1 MSGPAEA
8 WVLRAEEVLTPH
20 QRLRPGWVAV
30 RGARID
36 AVGSGCPPSG
46 LAVLDLGAR
55 ALTPGFVD
63 LHVHGG
69 DGAQVNG
76 ATPEE
81 VAASV
86 RVVAR
91 CHLRHGTTALL
102 ATTVADTPARLTAAV
117 RGVAAA
123 GAHPVPE
130 AASVLGAHLEG
141 PWVAPGRAGAQDP
154 QALRAPSV
162 SEFAALLDAA
172 RGTVRLVTLAP
183 ELPGAFDLI
192 RAAAAEGLVVSV
204 GHTEADWET
213 TKRAFDAGARH
224 VTHLFNAMPGVHHRR
239 PGPVVAALDDPRVSV
254 EIIADGIHIHPA
266 VLAWVLAA
274 APDRVTA
281 VTDAMAATGL
291 PPGRYRLGQLDVI
304 LEGSRVALAEAPDTL
319 AGSVLTMDRAV
330 KVLVDAGVGLPAA
343 VTAATATPARVIG
356 EPTRGRLGPGAE
368 ADLVVLERDLS
379 VAAVL
384 RAGRPAHDPQ
394 GLLHHP
400 ARERVVR
407 R

>member
-1 MSGPAEA
+1 MSTTDA
-8 WVLRAEEVLTPH
+8 WVLRAQEVLTPH
-20 QRLRPGWVAV
+20 RRLCPGWVSI

-36 AVGSGCPPSG
+36 AVGSGSSPSG
-46 LAVLDLGAR
+46 LAVLDVGAR
-55 ALTPGFVD
+55 VLTPGFVD

-76 ATPEE
+76 ATPDE
-81 VAASV
+81 VTVSV
-86 RVVAR
+86 ATVAG

-102 ATTVADTPARLTAAV
+102 ATTVADSPARLLAAV
-117 RGVAAA
+117 RGIAAA
-123 GAHPVPE
+123 AAHPAPE
-130 AASVLGAHLEG
+130 AARVLGAHLEG
-141 PWVAPGRAGAQDP
+141 PWLAPSRAGAQDP
-154 QALRAPSV
+154 LSLRPPSV
-162 SEFAALLDAA
+162 PELAALLDAA
-172 RGTVRLVTLAP
+172 RETVRLLSLAP

-192 RAAAAEGLVVSV
+192 RAAAGDGLVVSV

-213 TKRAFDAGARH
+213 TNRAFDAGARH

-266 VLAWVLAA
+266 VLARVLAA
-274 APDRVTA
+274 APGRVAA

-291 PPGRYRLGQLDVI
+291 SPGRYRLGRLDVI
-304 LEGSRVALAEAPDTL
+304 LAGGRVALAEAPETL

-330 KVLVDAGVGLPAA
+330 KVLVDAGVGLTEA

-356 EPTRGRLGPGAE
+356 EATRGRLESGAE
-368 ADLVVLERDLS
+368 ADLVVLEQDLS

-384 RAGRPAHDPQ
+384 RAGRAAHDPQ
-394 GLLHHP
+394 GLLRQP
-400 ARERVVR
+400 ACEQDAYR
-407 R
+407 

>member
-20 QRLRPGWVAV
+20 QRLRPGWVTV
-30 RGARID
+30 SGARID
-36 AVGSGCPPSG
+36 AVGSGHPPPG
-46 LAVLDLGAR
+46 VAITDLGDR
-55 ALTPGFVD
+55 VLTPGFID

-86 RVVAR
+86 ETVAR

-102 ATTVADTPARLTAAV
+102 ATTVADTPARLAAAV

-123 GAHPVPE
+123 GAQPAPQ
-130 AASVLGAHLEG
+130 AAHVLGAHLEG

-162 SEFAALLDAA
+162 SELAALLDAA

-192 RAAAAEGLVVSV
+192 RAATAEGLVVSV

-239 PGPVVAALDDPRVSV
+239 PGPVLAALDDPRVSV

-266 VLAWVLAA
+266 VLARVLAA
-274 APDRVTA
+274 APDRVTT

-291 PPGRYRLGQLDVI
+291 PPGRYRLGRRDVI

-330 KVLVDAGVGLPAA
+330 KVLVDAGVELPAA
-343 VTAATATPARVIG
+343 VTAATATPARVLG
-356 EPTRGRLGPGAE
+356 EPTRGRLEPGAE
-368 ADLVVLERDLS
+368 ADLVVLERNLS

-384 RAGRPAHDPQ
+384 RAGRPAHDPH

-400 ARERVVR
+400 AYEQDVR

>member
-1 MSGPAEA
+1 
-8 WVLRAEEVLTPH
+8 VLRAEEVLTPH

-55 ALTPGFVD
+55 VLTPGFVD

-86 RVVAR
+86 GTVAR

-102 ATTVADTPARLTAAV
+102 ATTVADTPARLAAAV

-130 AASVLGAHLEG
+130 AAYVLGAHLEG

-266 VLAWVLAA
+266 VLARVLAA

-291 PPGRYRLGQLDVI
+291 PPGRYRLGRLDVI
-304 LEGSRVALAEAPDTL
+304 LEGRRVALAEAPDTL

-343 VTAATATPARVIG
+343 VTAATATPTRIIG

-368 ADLVVLERDLS
+368 ADLVVLERNLS

>member
-46 LAVLDLGAR
+46 LVVLDLGAR
-55 ALTPGFVD
+55 VLTPGFVD

-86 RVVAR
+86 GTVAR

-130 AASVLGAHLEG
+130 AAYVLGAHLEG

-192 RAAAAEGLVVSV
+192 RAAAVQGLVVSV

-266 VLAWVLAA
+266 VLARVLAA

-291 PPGRYRLGQLDVI
+291 PPRRYRLGRLDVI
-304 LEGSRVALAEAPDTL
+304 LEGRRVALAEAPDTL

>member
-1 MSGPAEA
+1 M
-8 WVLRAEEVLTPH
+8 LRAEEVLTPH

-55 ALTPGFVD
+55 VLTPGFVD

-86 RVVAR
+86 GTVAR

-102 ATTVADTPARLTAAV
+102 ATTVADTPARLAAAV

-130 AASVLGAHLEG
+130 AAYVLGAHLEG

-266 VLAWVLAA
+266 VLARVLAA

-291 PPGRYRLGQLDVI
+291 PPGRYRLGRLDVI
-304 LEGSRVALAEAPDTL
+304 LEGRRVALAEAPDTL

-343 VTAATATPARVIG
+343 VTAATATPTRIIG

-368 ADLVVLERDLS
+368 ADLVVLERNLS

>member
-1 MSGPAEA
+1 M
-8 WVLRAEEVLTPH
+8 LRAEEVLTPQ
-20 QRLRPGWVAV
+20 QRLRPGWVTV
-30 RGARID
+30 RGTRID

-55 ALTPGFVD
+55 VLTPGFVD

-86 RVVAR
+86 STVAR

-123 GAHPVPE
+123 GAQPVPE
-130 AASVLGAHLEG
+130 AAYVLGAHLEG

-154 QALRAPSV
+154 HALRAPNV
-162 SEFAALLDAA
+162 SELAALLDAA
-172 RGTVRLVTLAP
+172 PGTVRLVTLAP

-192 RAAAAEGLVVSV
+192 RVATTEGLVVSV

-239 PGPVVAALDDPRVSV
+239 PGPVLAALDDPRVSV

-266 VLAWVLAA
+266 VLARVLAA

-291 PPGRYRLGQLDVI
+291 PPGRYRLGRLDVI
-304 LEGSRVALAEAPDTL
+304 REGARVALAEAPGTL

-330 KVLVDAGVGLPAA
+330 KVLVDAGVGLPEA
-343 VTAATATPARVIG
+343 VTAATATPARVLG
-356 EPTRGRLGPGAE
+356 EPTRGRLEPGAE

-394 GLLHHP
+394 GLLHP
-400 ARERVVR
+400 LAGERVVR

>member
-1 MSGPAEA
+1 VSGPAEA
-8 WVLRAEEVLTPH
+8 WVLRAEEVLTPQ

-30 RGARID
+30 SGARID
-36 AVGSGCPPSG
+36 AVGSGCPPPG

-55 ALTPGFVD
+55 VLTPGFVD

-86 RVVAR
+86 ETVAR

-117 RGVAAA
+117 RGVAVA
-123 GAHPVPE
+123 GAHPAPE

-192 RAAAAEGLVVSV
+192 RAAAVQGLVVSV

-266 VLAWVLAA
+266 VLARVLAA
-274 APDRVTA
+274 APGRVTA
-281 VTDAMAATGL
+281 VTDAMSATGL
-291 PPGRYRLGQLDVI
+291 PPGRYRLGRLDVI

-343 VTAATATPARVIG
+343 VTAATATPARVLG